1 MNQFEKKFVNEMWT
15 MPLGSLL
22 NAYGQINQGKGITAS
37 KLIEETQLL
46 EDYAKKIV
54 KVYHDEDIRPF

>member
-1 MNQFEKKFVNEMWT
+1 

-54 KVYHDEDIRPF
+54 KVYHDEDIRPL